1 MRGRLGHWRFR
12 SRARSSNRG
21 WTSGAAR
28 RPTQRRRKGPFI
40 VAPNAIRLRGE
51 ANTTPRWN
59 RAGLTAADPHWA
71 GEVSVSIRRGRSSG
85 RLRTF
90 GLVIGTS
97 LAGGTGCAK
106 RFFDYR
112 KDRRLRYS
120 PLVSTEGACKP
131 VRNGGIDALI

>member
-1 MRGRLGHWRFR
+1 MVSVEVAVETRIADELNAG
-12 SRARSSNRG
+12 NRQG
-21 WTSGAAR
+21 VR
-28 RPTQRRRKGPFI
+28 QFNQRINISVGNLL
-40 VAPNAIRLRGE
+40 ASLHMWD
-51 ANTTPRWN
+51 RWV
-59 RAGLTAADPHWA
+59 

-85 RLRTF
+85 RLRSF